1 MYSRVRVQIPLS
13 VFAPRYGTRS
23 FIKCRFIPVNWT
35 KTKQNVITRFMTLAQ
50 NQFSATS
57 EIRTFLQT
65 PDKFLWCLVILWW
78 TGALLVIFMSP
89 AVDPLLSIFGDRN
102 QCTFRHS
109 SRRLPLNGSTSSL
122 SVAVHTSKTRKLY
135 EVPKRFGFN
144 EFSSDFAGQNEGTK
158 KPAGL
163 APCGLLGLHRMTL
176 VITDGEFWW
185 SWRELNPRPNV
196 FIYLFLLKSCS
207 LRKSA

>member
-1 MYSRVRVQIPLS
+1 M
-13 VFAPRYGTRS
+13 
-23 FIKCRFIPVNWT
+23 
-35 KTKQNVITRFMTLAQ
+35 
-50 NQFSATS
+50 
-57 EIRTFLQT
+57 
-65 PDKFLWCLVILWW
+65 
-78 TGALLVIFMSP
+78 VIFMLP

-185 SWRELNPRPNV
+185 SWRELNPRPKFLHPRHYMLSPV
-196 FIYLFLLKSCS
+196 FTFAGQ
-207 LRKSA
+207 LRTDTPLTN